1 MSTIGVVIAGC
12 ALTTAAI
19 KASGPVA
26 LGGRD
31 LPIWASSVIALLA
44 PALLAALV
52 VTSAFADG
60 RHLAV
65 GADTVG
71 VICGGAL
78 SLAGRSIVLSVVVA
92 AVVTAGLRALG
103 L

>member
-1 MSTIGVVIAGC
+1 MSTITVVIVGC
-12 ALTTAAI
+12 AVITAAI

-44 PALLAALV
+44 PALLSALV
-52 VTSAFADG
+52 VTSALADG

-71 VICGGAL
+71 VACGGAL

-92 AVVTAGLRALG
+92 AVVTASLRALG
-103 L
+103 V